1 MNQVNG
7 LQTTVVRTER
17 GLTIGGTRLTI
28 YTLMDHLKDDWP
40 PHLVRDWFDL
50 TDEQM
55 QDILEYI
62 ETHHDEVEA
71 EYKQVLEEA
80 AENERYW
87 REYNREHFA
96 KVAAM
101 PPKPGQEAIRAK
113 LRAEKK
119 RLGME

>member
-7 LQTTVVRTER
+7 SQTTVIRTDR
-17 GLTIGGTRLTI
+17 GLTVGGTRLTL
-28 YTLMDHLKDDWP
+28 YTLLDHLKADWP

-55 QDILEYI
+55 QDVLGYI
-62 ETHHDEVEA
+62 DSHREEVEA
-71 EYKQVLEEA
+71 EYQQVLKEA

-87 REYNREHFA
+87 REHNREHLA

-101 PPKPGQEAIRAK
+101 PPKPGQEALRAK
-113 LRAEKK
+113 LLAEKK